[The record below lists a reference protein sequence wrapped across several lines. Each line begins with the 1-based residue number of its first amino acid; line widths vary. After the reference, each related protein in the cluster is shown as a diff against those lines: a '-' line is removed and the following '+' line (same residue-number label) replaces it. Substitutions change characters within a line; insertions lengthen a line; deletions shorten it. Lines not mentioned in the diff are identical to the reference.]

1 MKLPEVD
8 PPPTQ
13 DIRSATSICC
23 VQSVFS
29 NSGQYKHVEKAHSD
43 NMRVTRER
51 IRSYVQGN
59 MDSHNPKV
67 TSLVSR
73 IESRLR
79 ASAVDSRA
87 EPCESERASVPPVPI
102 QRNAVK
108 VSSKASLAQSANAG
122 FSEMDSAEALF
133 STHDTWGIIDTG
145 ATKTVIG
152 SEHVPSFLQGLLPEI
167 RKQVRRCRC
176 DVVFRFGNQGTLKSE
191 HAIMVPVG
199 GLGLKIAVVP
209 GATPFLLSN
218 TLLRALGAV
227 VDTASNAL
235 VMPKH
240 GTQVQLALSPKG
252 LYLLDLNKLIQAG
265 CQEKDAS
272 RVAETFAQDSFAEES
287 KILDSLGREENVQ
300 KAVTGSKVQV
310 SSSAETQH
318 HMSCQETILK
328 SSNMPNNPLPCNPEN
343 NQSKFVQNPKDHQ
356 PQSNPIVSQVIAPCE
371 HHERVDP
378 PSPEGPSSPLSQ
390 RGGSHRS
397 HSAVSSERREN
408 VVWQGPCRKDLHGGV
423 DVESGVDQ
431 VFPSTLRVQ
440 QEAVPSENDSLHQV
454 DDRGNRDSWRRSSAI
469 TCATRQPCHS
479 QGHGDTSQSQ
489 SNADDIQSSRRF
501 DSRGDTV
508 GAVGRAVRD
517 SCSSSPHGKSGECLA
532 PDPAALGARAGRE
545 LPDDAHRRGMER
557 SLEQLMAEMTSC
569 DSALTAGEV
578 DTFGESNLNKERLQF
593 WKTVDKIEK
602 EMSNIISQTRP
613 LGKPIDLLE
622 VFCSENS
629 NLTNQVNAL
638 GGRAMRF
645 GLCQGDL
652 HTEEGRAK
660 LFQLIGRHQPR
671 NLWMSPVC
679 KPWSCWS
686 QFNSQRSVESWDK
699 IHADRQANLIQ
710 VALCLALCRYQVR
723 LQRHAHWEQPKGSLM
738 MSIPYVQEIYRYLK
752 HAYPD
757 LCVAGDLKDPVNH
770 MSMKKGLHIATS
782 SCKLFDELDSLRCHG
797 HHQHQQI
804 EGSTRAFGQTV
815 SRSTFSEW
823 YPRRFARR
831 VARIMMK
838 NQYPKEKPFSSLC
851 DPALVLLDAVCAAGE
866 REAKR
871 QRMSAGRS
879 KKSQSA
885 DRQSDSDH
893 ILKKPKTMDEG
904 KDASSNTQTCQEPPD
919 QAHEIM
925 QKIEKLLPRVGRKV
939 FDQPDIKQAMQE
951 MFPEKIIKCIVAC
964 KGTERTLAPPEGL
977 NKREAP
983 FRRAIMKL
991 RSNGSIIMEPEW
1003 EKHDTLSQRKIV
1015 RKSLP
1020 CRVNIT
1026 VFAANPTTTAAP
1038 SMPPKSDPNVQ
1049 AEASRL
1055 DAGVSSETVPATQEK
1070 RDTEEPEINPLDV
1083 QPSEE
1088 SDEITERGPAVS
1100 QISQETPTSV
1110 VHGPRFMALPKEE
1123 QAMIKR
1129 AHQNLCHPSPEQFSA
1144 LLRQQGA
1151 RTELQQA
1158 VFDLSCPVCATM
1170 KKPKNARPST
1180 VKHELDFNDK
1190 IFVDGITWTN
1200 KSGKN
1205 FHFYHIIDQAT
1216 NYHVAV
1222 PAPSRTTEN
1231 AIRCLSEAWLMWAG
1245 APNMIVTDSA
1255 TEFLSEAFLNFLQR
1269 HDIKPVTTAPYAH
1282 WQNGRCERH
1291 GDILQHMLSKVDLEY
1306 PVETYEDLLQALLQ
1320 CTNAKNTLSIRRGYS
1335 PETLVFGKCSKLPG
1349 SICSSEGFSSLA
1361 SADREDATG
1370 IAFRRNLALREKAR
1384 TAFHQ
1389 ADNDMALRRACLRRS
1404 RPKRD
1409 AYEAGEWV
1417 MMWQPNPKGGH
1428 WFGPLKVITQEDQ
1441 HSVWAT
1447 QGGKLHRRAPE
1458 HIRPVCSHEARQIPI
1473 KSSPDTD
1480 QSDKIPSNNP
1490 LSNTLQRITD
1500 QFQDDDNSQE
1510 TNNPN
1515 PMNDHNLNNPLT
1527 NSQSDNASQSQ
1538 EQPDDEPEAITTPNS
1553 QSSHEVNNPAINTP
1567 IPELE
1572 EGDELITTHQRWPC

>member
-1 MKLPEVD
+1 MAGVEGAEASTSIPSQLAILVPSFDPSKDDLQVYQQKIQLVLAVWPPGKLSELITRLILNTSGSAFAKLQLHQEELCVNDSKGVKRLIELLGGHWGQIGLEKKYADAERALFQCTQKSDESHDSFLARADILWTKLRTQKLQIEDLQAYITLRGSLLSSEDKKRVILESDASLEGKLTIVRVQEAIRLLGTTFFQEMTGLSKTSGKTKVYDQVHAALDETENQTEADDPAFTAQHDDVPEEEVMEALIAEGDEDACFVADFESAAADILQGDPDLSSAFSAYTEARRKLSEKVRFRGFWPVQKGRGKGKNKGKGKFKNPWSGRKSLQQRILESNCRLCGRKGHWKSECPMRSQSASSSTAASAPVTLSVGALASMDEVMPLEFMKLPEVD
-8 PPPTQ
+8 PPSTQ
-13 DIRSATSICC
+13 DIRRLNLAC
-23 VQSVFS
+23 V
-29 NSGQYKHVEKAHSD
+29 H
-43 NMRVTRER
+43 
-51 IRSYVQGN
+51 
-59 MDSHNPKV
+59 
-67 TSLVSR
+67 
-73 IESRLR
+73 
-79 ASAVDSRA
+79 
-87 EPCESERASVPPVPI
+87 PPLT
-102 QRNAVK
+102 A
-108 VSSKASLAQSANAG
+108 
-122 FSEMDSAEALF
+122 
-133 STHDTWGIIDTG
+133 
-145 ATKTVIG
+145 
-152 SEHVPSFLQGLLPEI
+152 VPSPVNLREHPSH
-167 RKQVRRCRC
+167 R
-176 DVVFRFGNQGTLKSE
+176 FRSK
-191 HAIMVPVG
+191 
-199 GLGLKIAVVP
+199 

-272 RVAETFAQDSFAEES
+272 RVAETFAQDSIAEES
-287 KILDSLGREENVQ
+287 KISESMGREEDVQ
-300 KAVTGSKVQV
+300 KVVTGSKVKA

-318 HMSCQETILK
+318 HMSCQETVLK
-328 SSNMPNNPLPCNPEN
+328 STNMPNSIMSTSCNSEDD
-343 NQSKFVQNPKDHQ
+343 QSKFVQNPKDHQ
-356 PQSNPIVSQVIAPCE
+356 PQSNPVVSQVIASCE
-371 HHERVDP
+371 RHERVDP
-378 PSPEGPSSPLSQ
+378 PSPEEAIDHIPLSALKEERMSFGKTHVGKTYMEVWMSSPEWTKWFLQHYESSKKL
-390 RGGSHRS
+390 SHRKMIRFIKLMIEET
-397 HSAVSSERREN
+397 ARMGNLEN
-408 VVWQGPCRKDLHGGV
+408 
-423 DVESGVDQ
+423 
-431 VFPSTLRVQ
+431 
-440 QEAVPSENDSLHQV
+440 ALHQILQHLV
-454 DDRGNRDSWRRSSAI
+454 PEPVETFPTMPIDEE
-469 TCATRQPCHS
+469 TCNLKKAEP
-479 QGHGDTSQSQ
+479 
-489 SNADDIQSSRRF
+489 
-501 DSRGDTV
+501 
-508 GAVGRAVRD
+508 
-517 SCSSSPHGKSGECLA
+517 SCSSW
-532 PDPAALGARAGRE
+532 
-545 LPDDAHRRGMER
+545 
-557 SLEQLMAEMTSC
+557 LE
-569 DSALTAGEV
+569 
-578 DTFGESNLNKERLQF
+578 
-593 WKTVDKIEK
+593 
-602 EMSNIISQTRP
+602 
-613 LGKPIDLLE
+613 
-622 VFCSENS
+622 
-629 NLTNQVNAL
+629 
-638 GGRAMRF
+638 
-645 GLCQGDL
+645 
-652 HTEEGRAK
+652 
-660 LFQLIGRHQPR
+660 
-671 NLWMSPVC
+671 
-679 KPWSCWS
+679 
-686 QFNSQRSVESWDK
+686 
-699 IHADRQANLIQ
+699 
-710 VALCLALCRYQVR
+710 
-723 LQRHAHWEQPKGSLM
+723 GSLM
-738 MSIPYVQEIYRYLK
+738 MSIPYVQEIY
-752 HAYPD
+752 
-757 LCVAGDLKDPVNH
+757 
-770 MSMKKGLHIATS
+770 
-782 SCKLFDELDSLRCHG
+782 
-797 HHQHQQI
+797 
-804 EGSTRAFGQTV
+804 
-815 SRSTFSEW
+815 RSTFSEW

-831 VARIMMK
+831 VARILMK

-851 DPALVLLDAVCAAGE
+851 DPALVLIDAVCAAGE

-893 ILKKPKTMDEG
+893 IHKKTKTMGED
-904 KDASSNTQTCQEPPD
+904 KDTSSNTEACQEPPD

-925 QKIEKLLPRVGRKV
+925 QKIEKILPRVGRKV

-964 KGTERTLAPPEGL
+964 KGTERALAPPEGL

-1026 VFAANPTTTAAP
+1026 VFAANPITTAAP

-1070 RDTEEPEINPLDV
+1070 HETQEPESNPLV
-1083 QPSEE
+1083 APSSEE
-1088 SDEITERGPAVS
+1088 SDEIIERDPAVS
-1100 QISQETPTSV
+1100 QISQETPTSA

-1170 KKPKNARPST
+1170 KKPKIARPST

-1200 KSGKN
+1200 KSGRN

-1245 APNMIVTDSA
+1245 APNMKVTDSA
-1255 TEFLSEAFLNFLQR
+1255 TEFLSEAFQNFLQR

-1349 SICSSEGFSSLA
+1349 SLCSSEGFSSLA

-1370 IAFRRNLALREKAR
+1370 IAFRRSLALREKAR

-1409 AYEAGEWV
+1409 AYE
-1417 MMWQPNPKGGH
+1417 
-1428 WFGPLKVITQEDQ
+1428 
-1441 HSVWAT
+1441 
-1447 QGGKLHRRAPE
+1447 
-1458 HIRPVCSHEARQIPI
+1458 
-1473 KSSPDTD
+1473 
-1480 QSDKIPSNNP
+1480 
-1490 LSNTLQRITD
+1490 
-1500 QFQDDDNSQE
+1500 
-1510 TNNPN
+1510 
-1515 PMNDHNLNNPLT
+1515 
-1527 NSQSDNASQSQ
+1527 
-1538 EQPDDEPEAITTPNS
+1538 
-1553 QSSHEVNNPAINTP
+1553 
-1567 IPELE
+1567 
-1572 EGDELITTHQRWPC
+1572 GDELVTTHLLCVEDEVMVVDPIEEPCAWRCELELPNALCSKDLESWSPDDILLATTEKKQRTEDEICKLDKSAYGLIDAPFLWFKTLHDELLSLGFIASPFDPCVFLLKNPNAPVTDTERHLLRGLIGSLQYAAVHTRPDLASSLSFLQSDINKVTKGAVSCRHVAQEAIGFSGREAGGKSLDAIELALAVDGR

>member
-1 MKLPEVD
+1 M
-8 PPPTQ
+8 
-13 DIRSATSICC
+13 
-23 VQSVFS
+23 
-29 NSGQYKHVEKAHSD
+29 
-43 NMRVTRER
+43 
-51 IRSYVQGN
+51 
-59 MDSHNPKV
+59 
-67 TSLVSR
+67 LVSPR
-73 IESRLR
+73 WT
-79 ASAVDSRA
+79 VPK
-87 EPCESERASVPPVPI
+87 PCFP
-102 QRNAVK
+102 
-108 VSSKASLAQSANAG
+108 
-122 FSEMDSAEALF
+122 
-133 STHDTWGIIDTG
+133 THDTWGIIDTG

-272 RVAETFAQDSFAEES
+272 RVAETFAQDSVAEES
-287 KILDSLGREENVQ
+287 KILESLGREENVQ

-431 VFPSTLRVQ
+431 VVPSTLRVQ

-638 GGRAMRF
+638 GGKAMRF

-723 LQRHAHWEQPKGSLM
+723 LQRH
-738 MSIPYVQEIYRYLK
+738 
-752 HAYPD
+752 
-757 LCVAGDLKDPVNH
+757 
-770 MSMKKGLHIATS
+770 
-782 SCKLFDELDSLRCHG
+782 
-797 HHQHQQI
+797 
-804 EGSTRAFGQTV
+804 
-815 SRSTFSEW
+815 
-823 YPRRFARR
+823 
-831 VARIMMK
+831 
-838 NQYPKEKPFSSLC
+838 
-851 DPALVLLDAVCAAGE
+851 
-866 REAKR
+866 
-871 QRMSAGRS
+871 
-879 KKSQSA
+879 
-885 DRQSDSDH
+885 
-893 ILKKPKTMDEG
+893 
-904 KDASSNTQTCQEPPD
+904 
-919 QAHEIM
+919 
-925 QKIEKLLPRVGRKV
+925 
-939 FDQPDIKQAMQE
+939 
-951 MFPEKIIKCIVAC
+951 
-964 KGTERTLAPPEGL
+964 
-977 NKREAP
+977 
-983 FRRAIMKL
+983 
-991 RSNGSIIMEPEW
+991 
-1003 EKHDTLSQRKIV
+1003 
-1015 RKSLP
+1015 
-1020 CRVNIT
+1020 
-1026 VFAANPTTTAAP
+1026 
-1038 SMPPKSDPNVQ
+1038 
-1049 AEASRL
+1049 
-1055 DAGVSSETVPATQEK
+1055 
-1070 RDTEEPEINPLDV
+1070 
-1083 QPSEE
+1083 
-1088 SDEITERGPAVS
+1088 
-1100 QISQETPTSV
+1100 
-1110 VHGPRFMALPKEE
+1110 
-1123 QAMIKR
+1123 
-1129 AHQNLCHPSPEQFSA
+1129 
-1144 LLRQQGA
+1144 
-1151 RTELQQA
+1151 
-1158 VFDLSCPVCATM
+1158 
-1170 KKPKNARPST
+1170 
-1180 VKHELDFNDK
+1180 
-1190 IFVDGITWTN
+1190 
-1200 KSGKN
+1200 
-1205 FHFYHIIDQAT
+1205 
-1216 NYHVAV
+1216 
-1222 PAPSRTTEN
+1222 
-1231 AIRCLSEAWLMWAG
+1231 
-1245 APNMIVTDSA
+1245 
-1255 TEFLSEAFLNFLQR
+1255 
-1269 HDIKPVTTAPYAH
+1269 
-1282 WQNGRCERH
+1282 
-1291 GDILQHMLSKVDLEY
+1291 
-1306 PVETYEDLLQALLQ
+1306 
-1320 CTNAKNTLSIRRGYS
+1320 
-1335 PETLVFGKCSKLPG
+1335 
-1349 SICSSEGFSSLA
+1349 
-1361 SADREDATG
+1361 
-1370 IAFRRNLALREKAR
+1370 
-1384 TAFHQ
+1384 
-1389 ADNDMALRRACLRRS
+1389 
-1404 RPKRD
+1404 
-1409 AYEAGEWV
+1409 
-1417 MMWQPNPKGGH
+1417 
-1428 WFGPLKVITQEDQ
+1428 GPLGTAQRIPHDV
-1441 HSVWAT
+1441 HSV
-1447 QGGKLHRRAPE
+1447 RAG
-1458 HIRPVCSHEARQIPI
+1458 
-1473 KSSPDTD
+1473 
-1480 QSDKIPSNNP
+1480 
-1490 LSNTLQRITD
+1490 
-1500 QFQDDDNSQE
+1500 
-1510 TNNPN
+1510 
-1515 PMNDHNLNNPLT
+1515 NL
-1527 NSQSDNASQSQ
+1527 
-1538 EQPDDEPEAITTPNS
+1538 
-1553 QSSHEVNNPAINTP
+1553 
-1567 IPELE
+1567 
-1572 EGDELITTHQRWPC
+1572 